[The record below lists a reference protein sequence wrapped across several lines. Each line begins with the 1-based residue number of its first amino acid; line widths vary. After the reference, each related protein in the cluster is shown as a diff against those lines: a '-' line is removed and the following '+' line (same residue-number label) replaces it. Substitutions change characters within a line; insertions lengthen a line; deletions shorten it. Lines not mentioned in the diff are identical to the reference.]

1 LSSTAYFARHSIVFQ
16 MSGCSYSGKHN
27 EPTVFPTN
35 TTILTI
41 LSFELTVFEMQ
52 CIFEIEGSVI
62 LVQSYKHLL
71 YSRKGLSDRRP
82 CAVLVVVFWICYAAG
97 GLGLKVVWLW
107 PITSALKGT
116 AAPVTAPSQFAY
128 IWFTGKLAE
137 YGNRFFY
144 ILLFKIIFFLY
155 KK

>member
-1 LSSTAYFARHSIVFQ
+1 
-16 MSGCSYSGKHN
+16 MSGCSYPGKHN

-71 YSRKGLSDRRP
+71 YSLSILSLQQHSRSKKPLLALHKG
-82 CAVLVVVFWICYAAG
+82 G
-97 GLGLKVVWLW
+97 GLKV
-107 PITSALKGT
+107 P
-116 AAPVTAPSQFAY
+116 F
-128 IWFTGKLAE
+128 
-137 YGNRFFY
+137 
-144 ILLFKIIFFLY
+144 
-155 KK
+155 